1 MRVVLD
7 TNIVVSGLFFK
18 GIPDHIFELWYQ
30 RKFDLLISPDIL
42 NEYTR
47 VIGELNR
54 KYPAV
59 QVKPL
64 LDLITLNAHVVEP
77 GKGPIPSC
85 DDPDDE
91 IFLATAMAGKAH
103 YIVTGDKALLR
114 VKTYPGGQVIS
125 PKQFISEVF

>member
-7 TNIVVSGLFFK
+7 TNIVVSALFFK
-18 GIPDHIFELWYQ
+18 GIPDYILELWYQ
-30 RKFDLLISPDIL
+30 KKFDLLISPDIL

-54 KYPAV
+54 KYPSV
-59 QVKPL
+59 QIEPL

-77 GKGPIPSC
+77 GKRPIPSC

-91 IFLATAMAGKAH
+91 IFLATAIAGRAR

-114 VKTYPGGQVIS
+114 VKKYPGGQIITG
-125 PKQFISEVF
+125 KQFISEIS